1 MRTLYINVS
10 LKICI
15 CLIMI
20 DLFRVKETYKLF
32 GYLVET
38 LQMLWKLLILN
49 R

>member
-1 MRTLYINVS
+1 MRPPYINVS

-15 CLIMI
+15 CPIII
-20 DLFRVKETYKLF
+20 DLFRVKETYKLI

-38 LQMLWKLLILN
+38 LQMLWKLLTLS